1 MNKENQYTVTM
12 TEAEHENE
20 MKHDL
25 LPEME
30 RQLTDKHHY
39 DLRKQY
45 LQACE
50 ATGCITLNGQGIRR
64 FFADHQGFTDNI
76 QLFVAWMLAH
86 HKAEPEDI
94 EFSEEGISIYGM
106 LATKVYADLSL
117 VAETCE
123 ATEALRSLF
132 PLMEDGSIADK
143 IHITKNQKA
152 VA

>member
-1 MNKENQYTVTM
+1 MNTENT
-12 TEAEHENE
+12 EHENE

-25 LPEME
+25 LPELE
-30 RQLTDKHHY
+30 RHLTNKHHY

-45 LQACE
+45 LRACDKMDCE
-50 ATGCITLNGQGIRR
+50 TLNGEGIRR
-64 FFADHQGFTDNI
+64 FFADNQSFADNI
-76 QLFVAWMLAH
+76 QLFVGWMLAH

-117 VAETCE
+117 VAETWE